1 MPPAETTKMDARFD
15 CEQGGVVPGP
25 GIVVDF
31 TGPLGGAREEQAIY
45 LNPEPSTTFE
55 INCVWSATG
64 ERFEGKG

>member
-1 MPPAETTKMDARFD
+1 M
-15 CEQGGVVPGP
+15 PGP

-31 TGPLGGAREEQAIY
+31 TGPLGGASEEQAIY